1 MSSFGKFK
9 NQKLSYFYKRS
20 NLICYLVIILIF
32 WLDRISKIKIIDQ
45 QNNSLIYIND
55 YINLD
60 LTWNTGI
67 GFGLLSESSN
77 LFYNTIT
84 GLIGFVIAVLVYLI
98 LKAKLVDKIIY
109 SFIVG
114 GAVGNFYDRFVYASV
129 PDFIDIHYKNFHW
142 FTFNIAD
149 IFISFGI
156 IMLIGID
163 LILKKK

>member
-1 MSSFGKFK
+1 MNSFEKFK
-9 NQKLSYFYKRS
+9 NQKLSYFYKRT
-20 NLICYLVIILIF
+20 NLICYLVIVIIF

-45 QNNSLIYIND
+45 KNNGLIYIND

-77 LFYNTIT
+77 FFYNTIT
-84 GLIGFVIAVLVYLI
+84 GLIGFVIVVLVYLI
-98 LKAKLVDKIIY
+98 LKAKLIDKIIY

>member
-1 MSSFGKFK
+1 M
-9 NQKLSYFYKRS
+9 
-20 NLICYLVIILIF
+20 
-32 WLDRISKIKIIDQ
+32 
-45 QNNSLIYIND
+45 
-55 YINLD
+55 
-60 LTWNTGI
+60 
-67 GFGLLSESSN
+67 
-77 LFYNTIT
+77 
-84 GLIGFVIAVLVYLI
+84 VLVYLI
-98 LKAKLVDKIIY
+98 LKAKLIDKIIY